1 MLTRSTPRF
10 RSAVESAER
19 YCREIGLDIVPGVV
33 DEIARLWVR
42 RVAEEMG
49 VTDRVALADAP
60 PDFGRRIADSIVESE
75 RHNRLAFR
83 PFGRDAV
90 VYTTAPASGAV
101 CTRCGHPIEAGH
113 QAISVLGPT
122 GRGLAHLNCL

>member
-1 MLTRSTPRF
+1 
-10 RSAVESAER
+10 
-19 YCREIGLDIVPGVV
+19 VV

-60 PDFGRRIADSIVESE
+60 PDFGRRIAA
-75 RHNRLAFR
+75 N
-83 PFGRDAV
+83 
-90 VYTTAPASGAV
+90 
-101 CTRCGHPIEAGH
+101 EAGH

-122 GRGLAHLNCL
+122 GRGLAHLDCL